1 MRMLAAGHV
10 ICFAATHDL
19 ELTRLLETEY
29 DNYHFEE
36 RIEEKDVCFPYTL
49 MPGPATTRNA
59 IALLKVLGYDGQ
71 IIVDAERMAERFLTE
86 GRWQNESNNI
96 H

>member
-1 MRMLAAGHV
+1 
-10 ICFAATHDL
+10 
-19 ELTRLLETEY
+19 
-29 DNYHFEE
+29 
-36 RIEEKDVCFPYTL
+36 

>member
-36 RIEEKDVCFPYTL
+36 RIEEEDVCFPYTL